1 MKQTHFILVLVFVT
15 FLSANKVTAQTGPF
29 LGQIAMFAGNFAP
42 SGWALCDGQLLAI
55 SSNTALF
62 SLLGTTYGGD
72 GQTTFA
78 LPDLRGRAAI
88 HPGKGQGLTPKI
100 LGERGGSE
108 SVALTTA
115 NLPAHNHALNV
126 SSAKAT
132 SNSPTAKYHA
142 DSGLFDKDYAATAT
156 DGVSMD
162 AGAISNTG
170 SNVPVSIMQPYLGMN
185 YIIAVNADYPSRN

>member
-78 LPDLRGRAAI
+78 LPDLRGRAPI
-88 HPGKGQGLTPKI
+88 HAGQGTGLSDKR
-100 LGERGGSE
+100 LGQRGGAEQVTLQVSNLPSHTHSLNASTATGTSNAPTGNVHADT
-108 SVALTTA
+108 SVFDKEYATTA
-115 NLPAHNHALNV
+115 N
-126 SSAKAT
+126 
-132 SNSPTAKYHA
+132 TAM
-142 DSGLFDKDYAATAT
+142 GTET
-156 DGVSMD
+156 IG
-162 AGAISNTG
+162 NTG
-170 SNVPVSIMQPYLGMN
+170 GGVPVDIVQPYLTIN
-185 YIIAVNADYPSRN
+185 YIIALDGDFPLRS